1 VVVGFTVRI
10 VAHAASF
17 LFLRPIRPWARCDE
31 FVTIAPGGE
40 FASFQCSVFREE
52 HDACLFGN
60 GPLSEN

>member
-40 FASFQCSVFREE
+40 FAGFQCPDFRKRIISKT
-52 HDACLFGN
+52 ARTGVL
-60 GPLSEN
+60 P